1 MAISISTVYSTALSQ
16 NFAAS
21 STWTIT
27 GIDVPADATAAILC
41 VMGGW
46 MTSDSDRLDIANFD
60 GDSDDHFSYIGTG
73 LDATSARH
81 NAGAY
86 YIKYGETGFPTLGA
100 TGITLTGS
108 FAELFK
114 YGGSVVLFFLSG
126 TVTDGT
132 FVIGYDRS
140 DAGDDNELWT
150 SDDIGAVGASDMS
163 FVIAAQYRD
172 TPDTEPSGSGQT
184 NLDTGVGDN
193 GEHSIAYEVGEDVSE
208 TLGVYKYENC
218 VGSSLASEAKCSF
231 PSYVSKTDEERIQ
244 NIYGKVMEIYVGQ
257 SFTLTEKI
265 DGTSLTV
272 IRADE
277 EFHVCSRN
285 LSLKEPEDPMNPK
298 GVYWQEAIRYDFQ
311 NKLPNNFAV
320 QGEIAGLGVQSN
332 RLKLDNRFLYI
343 FYVYD
348 IKSAKYLPID
358 EMESF
363 CSDFGLKTVPV
374 IDKEWILTPETTRDK
389 LINFADGASLLN
401 PQANR
406 EGVVWRLNNPDY
418 KFSFK
423 AISNKYLL
431 KWGE

>member
-1 MAISISTVYSTALSQ
+1 MRKLATIQKIEEIKPIDGADMIE
-16 NFAAS
+16 AS
-21 STWTIT
+21 RVLGWWVVTKKGEFKVGDRCVFFEIDSLVPKTPAFSFLEKNGSKKIT
-27 GIDVPADATAAILC
+27 
-41 VMGGW
+41 VMGELDQPNFEVEGYRVR
-46 MTSDSDRLDIANFD
+46 TIRLRKQI
-60 GDSDDHFSYIGTG
+60 SQG
-73 LDATSARH
+73 LALPISA
-81 NAGAY
+81 
-86 YIKYGETGFPTLGA
+86 FP
-100 TGITLTGS
+100 
-108 FAELFK
+108 ELNK
-114 YGGSVVLFFLSG
+114 EESS
-126 TVTDGT
+126 
-132 FVIGYDRS
+132 
-140 DAGDDNELWT
+140 
-150 SDDIGAVGASDMS
+150 
-163 FVIAAQYRD
+163 
-172 TPDTEPSGSGQT
+172 
-184 NLDTGVGDN
+184 
-193 GEHSIAYEVGEDVSE
+193 YEVGEDVSE